1 MKRAQEGNSGGLLR
15 HGGRL
20 RREAWLGAKFLAGT
34 IAVFVFLHILVTLLV
49 PLELTELFFAE
60 TAKIFVGF
68 FGVQG
73 TIQQGEPVLIF
84 LQGAGIE
91 TPISISYLCTGLLEM
106 MLLAAAI
113 AASFGIETRKR
124 ILGIFGAVL
133 ATIVFNILR
142 ITASILLIVFSGL
155 QAAEFGHEV
164 LFRVFLFVTIAGYYA
179 AWFWWTAAGAKR
191 QE

>member
-1 MKRAQEGNSGGLLR
+1 MQQGTRGWLLR

-20 RREAWLGAKFLAGT
+20 KREAWLGAKFLAGT
-34 IAVFVFLHILVTLLV
+34 IAVFVLLHTLVSLLV
-49 PLELTELFFAE
+49 PLELAELFFAQS
-60 TAKIFVGF
+60 AKIFVGF

-73 TIQQGEPVLIF
+73 TIQQGEPALIF

-106 MLLAAAI
+106 LILVAAV

-124 ILGIFGAVL
+124 AIGILGAVL
-133 ATIVFNILR
+133 ATAAFNIFR

-155 QAAEFGHEV
+155 QAAEFGHEI
-164 LFRVFLFVTIAGYYA
+164 LFRGFLFVTIAGYYA
-179 AWFWWTAAGAKR
+179 VWFGWATRGSKAA
-191 QE
+191 EN